1 MRSTPRE
8 HCAGTRSPT
17 PRSCARCPP
26 PDAPQRLIAPT
37 AGVASG
43 GMFRVLSLGLLVAGL
58 LLLPTD
64 LALAEGLQFSAPLQL
79 PHGDPNVHPFMT
91 GGEPSLGFDPN
102 GDGHV
107 YVTAPEFVPAQVNNA
122 VGATDSPVG
131 VAYWASDDAGKSW
144 PRSGLTGTRNGG
156 GDSDVEVLR
165 DHTVLTADLEAT
177 AAAICISK
185 DFAKTFPNCDG
196 GFTNN
201 QQGPENDREWLTR
214 GTKPGE
220 VYLTYHDFTAGFPI
234 IERSDDGGQT
244 FHPCGTIIDPA
255 GPAAG
260 TYTPQGGTLVSKPL
274 VGKDGS
280 VYVEFTTPEQNA
292 PPIGAKLNHLYM
304 AVAKGGCPDGTRFT
318 NYAIYTDPGA
328 DLAKIFQ
335 ASALD
340 GGGQLYVLTGGMT
353 KADQPNTNLWL
364 FTSTDGGKTWSAPVA
379 VNPPELK
386 ANVFPTIAGG
396 PNRGQVAFS
405 WFGTAT
411 SGDPNTATNQWRV
424 YAGESLDG
432 GRSIAYATVTPDP
445 LHYGDICTQ
454 GIFCGLIPG
463 EPGNRNLADFE
474 SIAVNPADGCA
485 AIAMPGDPYNRPDL
499 PNGPNNFFSS
509 AYFSRE
515 TSKSACFRAS
525 NAGRPAGTI
534 TGPRGAISTCSDRI
548 APVSR
553 VTSSV
558 VTRRRAVT
566 LRGRSSDRGCGR
578 NGAGKVRRVRVAVGR
593 LYANQQCRFLKPNNR
608 FGPRVSCLRTTYL
621 STRGTT
627 RWWVRLKRRLPRG
640 RYVVWVR
647 GIDAAGNVEHK
658 ARRVNLGRFRV
669 R

>member
-1 MRSTPRE
+1 ML
-8 HCAGTRSPT
+8 HLL
-17 PRSCARCPP
+17 
-26 PDAPQRLIAPT
+26 RLFLLAAAISLLT
-37 AGVASG
+37 AGSA
-43 GMFRVLSLGLLVAGL
+43 LGA
-58 LLLPTD
+58 
-64 LALAEGLQFSAPLQL
+64 GLQFSAPVQL
-79 PHGDPNVHPFMT
+79 PDGNPDAHPFYT
-91 GGEPSLGFDPN
+91 GGEPSLAFDPN
-102 GDGHV
+102 GDGHL
-107 YVTAPEFVPAQVNNA
+107 YVTAPEFIPAAANSA
-122 VGATDSPVG
+122 LGLTDGGQG
-131 VAYWASDDAGKSW
+131 VAYWASDDGGATW
-144 PRSGLTGTRNGG
+144 PRVGLTGTQNGG

-165 DHTVLTADLEAT
+165 DHTVLTADLEAA

-185 DFAKTFPNCDG
+185 DFARTFPNCDG
-196 GFTNN
+196 GITNN
-201 QQGPENDREWLTR
+201 QQGPENDRQWLTR

-244 FHPCGTIIDPA
+244 FHPCGTIVDPG
-255 GPAAG
+255 GPAAS

-274 VGKDGS
+274 VGKDGT

-292 PPIGAKLNHLYM
+292 PPIGAKLNQLYM
-304 AVAKGGCPDGTRFT
+304 AVAKGGCPEGTTFT
-318 NYAIYTDPGA
+318 NYPIYSDPGA
-328 DLAKIFQ
+328 DLAKIFL

-340 GGGQLYVLTGGMT
+340 GGGQLYILTGGQT
-353 KADQPNTNLWL
+353 KAGQNTTSLWL
-364 FTSTDGGKTWSAPVA
+364 FTSADGGKTWAAPVA

-396 PNRGQVAFS
+396 PNKGQVAFS

-411 SGDPNTATNQWRV
+411 SGDPNTQTNQWRV

-432 GRSIAYATVTPDP
+432 GRSVAYATITPDP

-454 GIFCGLIPG
+454 GVACGLIPG

-558 VTRRRAVT
+558 VTRRRAVK

-593 LYANQQCRFLKPNNR
+593 RYAN
-608 FGPRVSCLRTTYL
+608 
-621 STRGTT
+621 
-627 RWWVRLKRRLPRG
+627 
-640 RYVVWVR
+640 
-647 GIDAAGNVEHK
+647 
-658 ARRVNLGRFRV
+658 
-669 R
+669 